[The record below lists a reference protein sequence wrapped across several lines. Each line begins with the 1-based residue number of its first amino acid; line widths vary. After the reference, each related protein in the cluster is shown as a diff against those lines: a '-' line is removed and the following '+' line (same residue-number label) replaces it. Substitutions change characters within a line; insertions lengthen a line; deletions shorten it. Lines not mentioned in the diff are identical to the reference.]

1 MSLTLS
7 IYNRVTEEQ
16 DEEQF
21 DEIRRG
27 QDRGQKEIMARAP
40 FTKGHL
46 IDARLSSTE
55 SLLHTNRDHIS
66 QNITNDETSQSR
78 NSLPSDKT
86 YSVVMKLIAGS
97 LEGYTNYDSIYSDI
111 ENTETGSVAD
121 EETTASPV
129 PTLVDTARKVARYE
143 GTQMDEKQYV
153 AYEVICCTFLLGL
166 VNDGNNP
173 HSLLTSYLRQ
183 AISSTDDERD
193 MEQLVEELKVRGG
206 QEQLLMFLTGPAGAG
221 KSTAMMVARRFC
233 FDFSLSVGTLW
244 SDRTFLFTA
253 YTGSAAMLVGGITI
267 CKAAYLM
274 KKGALTEEEKKQW
287 EEVRMLIIDEISFM
301 CDDQLKKLDQR
312 LKEMRDRTKPFGGIS
327 VIFAGDFRQLEPSA
341 TSENNLLFSRLS
353 SNLWNNSIK
362 VIIILNNEHRY
373 KDDPE
378 YGRIMK
384 RMWNNDLSKK
394 DRKLFNTRVVGNNN
408 LKLPSTF
415 EGDACY
421 ACPSN
426 RERNAISAGNF
437 EMHILNTHPPFDS
450 LEAPPEH
457 TIVIEADIRSTK
469 SKQKNVTIDNVL
481 RHRIITTCGDDNVKY
496 GNKHVDPAL
505 CLYIGAYLI
514 CIVGNEF
521 LKEKVPR
528 GNGTLCR
535 LVSMKIRDN
544 ATSHTHKKYYG
555 KKVATVCAKDVEWIE
570 CKHVIKT
577 EAMVRLE
584 RVINDLTQKIPSATK
599 RMTKKL
605 QKKIKSIEER
615 LRCMCKI
622 RRFKLEPQ
630 NYRVVVSM
638 KPHNYA
644 TTKLQFTCQM
654 TQFPVNLNDAT
665 TGHKLQGM
673 SKDVIIITSWPKGG
687 LFRNWEYT
695 VLSRVRTLNGL
706 YMFNEI
712 DMNKSFKPSTELAAY
727 FKRARTAETKFLK
740 RRKKAIEQFYKR

>member
-1 MSLTLS
+1 
-7 IYNRVTEEQ
+7 
-16 DEEQF
+16 
-21 DEIRRG
+21 
-27 QDRGQKEIMARAP
+27 
-40 FTKGHL
+40 
-46 IDARLSSTE
+46 
-55 SLLHTNRDHIS
+55 
-66 QNITNDETSQSR
+66 
-78 NSLPSDKT
+78 
-86 YSVVMKLIAGS
+86 
-97 LEGYTNYDSIYSDI
+97 
-111 ENTETGSVAD
+111 
-121 EETTASPV
+121 
-129 PTLVDTARKVARYE
+129 
-143 GTQMDEKQYV
+143 
-153 AYEVICCTFLLGL
+153 
-166 VNDGNNP
+166 
-173 HSLLTSYLRQ
+173 
-183 AISSTDDERD
+183 
-193 MEQLVEELKVRGG
+193 
-206 QEQLLMFLTGPAGAG
+206 
-221 KSTAMMVARRFC
+221 
-233 FDFSLSVGTLW
+233 
-244 SDRTFLFTA
+244 
-253 YTGSAAMLVGGITI
+253 
-267 CKAAYLM
+267 M

-384 RMWNNDLSKK
+384 RMWNNNLSKK

-421 ACPSN
+421 VCPSN
-426 RERNAISAGNF
+426 QEHNAISAGNF
-437 EMHILNTHPPFDS
+437 EMHILDTHPPFDS

-630 NYRVVVSM
+630 N
-638 KPHNYA
+638 
-644 TTKLQFTCQM
+644 
-654 TQFPVNLNDAT
+654 
-665 TGHKLQGM
+665 
-673 SKDVIIITSWPKGG
+673 
-687 LFRNWEYT
+687 
-695 VLSRVRTLNGL
+695 
-706 YMFNEI
+706 
-712 DMNKSFKPSTELAAY
+712 
-727 FKRARTAETKFLK
+727 
-740 RRKKAIEQFYKR
+740 